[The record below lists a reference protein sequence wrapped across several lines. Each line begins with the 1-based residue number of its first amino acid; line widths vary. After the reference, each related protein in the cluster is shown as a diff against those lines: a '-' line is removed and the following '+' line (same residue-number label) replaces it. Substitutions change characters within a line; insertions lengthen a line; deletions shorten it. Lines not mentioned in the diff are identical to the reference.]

1 MIKNQKNIVDELF
14 SPTEIIRMKQFKAKA
29 LPSLSKE
36 LKDNPDDSKFIMASA
51 LEKKQL
57 LNNDA
62 RQTLMRL
69 EEPLV
74 VDTVEPE
81 SPVIQSNESQAIDS
95 MVMEAPMNTGDLQT
109 SIDSF
114 QVPTVG
120 GNIFSPNNTLSPQQ
134 MLSPTV
140 LPNEDDREI
149 AMRQQMG
156 IAGLV

>member
-1 MIKNQKNIVDELF
+1 MAPTVIKAIDE
-14 SPTEIIRMKQFKAKA
+14 TAGTKTAVNAVK
-29 LPSLSKE
+29 
-36 LKDNPDDSKFIMASA
+36 
-51 LEKKQL
+51 
-57 LNNDA
+57 
-62 RQTLMRL
+62 QTLDRFQA
-69 EEPLV
+69 PLISSAV
-74 VDTVEPE
+74 AAGLRMETRDDTSSEDTRIKQITE
-81 SPVIQSNESQAIDS
+81 TDAKN
-95 MVMEAPMNTGDLQT
+95 LQT

-120 GNIFSPNNTLSPQQ
+120 GNIFSPNKTLSPQQ